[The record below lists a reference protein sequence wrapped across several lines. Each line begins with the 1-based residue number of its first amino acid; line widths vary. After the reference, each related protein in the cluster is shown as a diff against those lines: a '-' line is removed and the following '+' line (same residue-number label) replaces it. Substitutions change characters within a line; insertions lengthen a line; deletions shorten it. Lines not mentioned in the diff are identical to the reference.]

1 MNISIIDYYTGN
13 TMSLISALN
22 ILGHTPNITNK
33 KEIQKSDIL
42 ILPGVGSFGRAM
54 HNIKNLDLLE
64 NINDHVKKGK
74 KLIGICLGMQLLFT
88 KSYESEVNYGL
99 NLIEGDVIRLKTGKE
114 KIPNVGLK
122 KTKWLD
128 ERNFLNFDNKEYYF
142 THSFVASPTNKNDII
157 TEFSHNQNTYCCGV
171 KKDNIY
177 GFQFHPELSASNGIK
192 LLKKII
198 DI

>member
-122 KTKWLD
+122 KP
-128 ERNFLNFDNKEYYF
+128 
-142 THSFVASPTNKNDII
+142 S
-157 TEFSHNQNTYCCGV
+157 G
-171 KKDNIY
+171 
-177 GFQFHPELSASNGIK
+177 
-192 LLKKII
+192 
-198 DI
+198 